1 MPRRKIRDLTPA
13 AVLSALVAAA
23 ALLGGG
29 RLGAQATVELKV
41 AATTDVHGRLRGWD
55 YFLNAPDPA
64 RGLARA
70 ATVVDSLRRAAPGR
84 VVLVDAG
91 DLLQGNAMTFVA
103 ARIDSLAPSPVIAAM
118 NLMRYD
124 AAAAGN
130 HEFNYGLEVFDRAR
144 AQARFPFLA
153 ANTTRL
159 DGGRPFLPLTMVER
173 AGVKVAVIGATN
185 PGAMVWDR
193 DHLAGRLEISD
204 IVSALPAQ
212 VAAAR
217 AAGAD
222 LVVVVAHAGLGEE
235 SSYDTLAT
243 GRASENPMARV
254 AREVP
259 GIDLIVFGHSH
270 REVADTMIDGVLL
283 MQPRNWATSVAV
295 ATLVMRRA
303 QPADGPGPRWRVERK
318 SSVVV
323 PMVGHAESR
332 AVVTAVE
339 RAHRAAERYALA
351 VIGRTDTA
359 WRTDSARLRDVPLID
374 LIQEVQRKAT
384 GADLSVA
391 SAFALDVVLPPG
403 PVTVAQIAQLYPY
416 DNTLRAV
423 RLSGAQVRAFLEHS
437 ARYYVVRF
445 DSAGPP
451 TFAPDRRIPGYNYD
465 VLAGADYVIDLSRPV
480 GHRITG
486 LTYQGRPI
494 ADTDSFTVAINNYR
508 ANGGGGYDMLRG
520 ARVVAESPTEIRE
533 LMVEEVRRRGVLR
546 PADYF
551 VENWHLLPPR
561 RTLRVLAVND
571 FHGALVKRPDGN
583 AGNRGGAAEMAT
595 VLHEAAREC
604 APACVPI
611 LLHGG
616 DLFQGTPASNLAYGR
631 PVVEIFNALGF
642 SAGALG
648 NHEFDWGQ
656 DTLRA
661 RMAGLR
667 SPILG
672 ANVTWA
678 DGGDVPWIP
687 DDTVI
692 TVGGVKV
699 GVVGIADPAT
709 PHTTM
714 PKNVWDLRFVPPA
727 PVVTAHA
734 KALRA
739 RGAQVVVLVAHLGGF
754 CDRNDPDKCEG
765 AIFDLAR
772 ATGPDVLDA
781 IVSGHTHS
789 EVATVVNGVPV
800 VQARVSGRAIGIMD
814 LPLDG
819 PRVPPAR
826 PVVRAVVSD
835 SVTPDPAI
843 AAIVRRATEA
853 VAPLVN
859 AVVVQL
865 DASLPRDGDQ
875 YALGNL
881 LADAYRVGGHGDVA
895 VTNNGGIRTG
905 LRAGAVTW
913 GDLYEVQPFANRLV
927 VMSVRGDALRRY
939 FEGLVDGNGVRYH
952 VSGVRLEFDPAGAK
966 GARLRRVTMADGSRL
981 DDRRR
986 YRVVLSDFLAAGG
999 DGVSLSTD
1007 ATSEELN
1014 VVDLDVLVAYLKA
1027 MPGGRLAVT
1036 DALKAPRIERV
1047 P

>member
-1 MPRRKIRDLTPA
+1 MRGAVRAIPA
-13 AVLSALVAAA
+13 IAIVLATAACA
-23 ALLGGG
+23 GA
-29 RLGAQATVELKV
+29 LGAQSTVELKV

-55 YFLNAPDPA
+55 YFVNAPDPA

-103 ARIDSLAPSPVIAAM
+103 ARIDSTAPSPVVAAM

-124 AAAAGN
+124 AAAVGN
-130 HEFNYGLEVFDRAR
+130 HEFNYGLGLLDKASREAH
-144 AQARFPFLA
+144 FPFLA
-153 ANTTRL
+153 ANTRRL
-159 DGGRPFLPLTMVER
+159 DDGAPIPAQVMVER
-173 AGVKVAVIGATN
+173 DGVRVAIIGVTN
-185 PGAMVWDR
+185 PGSAVWDR
-193 DHLAGRLEISD
+193 DNLAGRLEVTD
-204 IVSALPAQ
+204 IVTALPTQ

-217 AAGAD
+217 EAGAD
-222 LVVVVAHAGLGEE
+222 LVIVVAHAGIGEE
-235 SSYDTLAT
+235 SSYDTVST

-270 REVADTMIDGVLL
+270 REVADTVINGVLL

-295 ATLVMRRA
+295 ATVLMRRA
-303 QPADGPGPRWRVERK
+303 SAFDGAGPRWRVERK
-318 SSVVV
+318 SGVVV
-323 PMVGHAESR
+323 PVAGRAES
-332 AVVTAVE
+332 AAIVAAVE
-339 RAHRAAERYALA
+339 RAHRAAVRYATA
-351 VIGRTDTA
+351 VIGRTDTL
-359 WRTDSARLRDVPLID
+359 WRTDSARLRDVPLVD

-384 GADLSVA
+384 GAELSVA

-423 RLSGAQVRAFLEHS
+423 RLSGAQVRAFLEFS
-437 ARYYVVRF
+437 ARYFVVRF
-445 DSAGPP
+445 DSGVPP

-465 VLAGADYVIDLSRPV
+465 VLAGADYTIDLSRPI
-480 GHRITG
+480 GRRITS

-508 ANGGGGYDMLRG
+508 ASGGGGYDMLRG
-520 ARVVAESPTEIRE
+520 ARTVFESPTEIRE

-551 VENWHLLPPR
+551 VENWRLLPPR
-561 RTLRVLAVND
+561 RSLRVIAVND
-571 FHGALVKRPDGN
+571 FHGALEKRPDGN
-583 AGNRGGAAEMAT
+583 AGNRGGAAELAT
-595 VLHEAAREC
+595 VLHAAAREC
-604 APACVPI
+604 APGCVPI

-642 SAGALG
+642 AAGALG

-661 RMAGLR
+661 LMAAMH

-678 DGGDVPWIP
+678 DGGDVAWIP
-687 DDTVI
+687 DDTI
-692 TVGGVKV
+692 LTVGGVKV

-714 PKNVWDLRFVPPA
+714 PKHVWDLRFAAPA
-727 PVVTAHA
+727 PVVKAHA
-734 KALRA
+734 AALRA
-739 RGAQVVVLVAHLGGF
+739 RGAQVVILVAHLGGF
-754 CDRNDPDKCEG
+754 CDRADVDKCNG

-772 ATGPDVLDA
+772 DTGPGVLDA

-789 EVATVVNGVPV
+789 EVATVVNGIPI
-800 VQARVSGRAIGIMD
+800 VQARVSGRAIGLVD
-814 LPLDG
+814 LPLDA
-819 PRVPPAR
+819 PRTPPAR
-826 PVVRAVVSD
+826 PVVRPVVSD

-843 AAIVRRATEA
+843 AAIVARATAA

-859 AVVVQL
+859 AVVVDL
-865 DASLPRDGDQ
+865 SAPLPRDGDQ

-881 LADAYRVGGHGDVA
+881 IADAHRVGGRGDVA
-895 VTNNGGIRTG
+895 VTNNGGIRVG
-905 LRAGAVTW
+905 LRAGEVKW

-927 VMSVRGDALRRY
+927 VVTVSGDALRRY
-939 FEGLVDGNGVRYH
+939 FEGLVSSNSPRYH
-952 VSGVRLEFDPAGAK
+952 VSGVRIAFDTAK
-966 GARLRRVTMADGSRL
+966 ARGARITRVTMADGSPL
-981 DDRRR
+981 DGRRR
-986 YRVVLSDFLAAGG
+986 YRVVMTDFLAAGG
-999 DGVSLSTD
+999 DGVALAAD
-1007 ATSEELN
+1007 ATVEELN
-1014 VVDLDVLVAYLKA
+1014 LVDLDVLVAYLKA
-1027 MPGGRLAVT
+1027 MPGGRLVVT
-1036 DALKAPRIERV
+1036 DALKAPRIVKGR
-1047 P
+1047 

>member
-1 MPRRKIRDLTPA
+1 MPRRKIRGVTPA
-13 AVLSALVAAA
+13 AMLSALVVSATLPGA
-23 ALLGGG
+23 GP
-29 RLGAQATVELKV
+29 LGAQSRVELKV

-118 NLMRYD
+118 NRMRYD

-130 HEFNYGLEVFDRAR
+130 HEFNYGLDLFDRAR
-144 AQARFPFLA
+144 RGARFPFLA
-153 ANTTRL
+153 TNTRRL
-159 DGGRPFLPLTMVER
+159 DGGAPFPAQVTVER
-173 AGVKVAVIGATN
+173 AGVKVAIIGATN
-185 PGAMVWDR
+185 PGAAVWDR
-193 DHLAGRLEISD
+193 DHLAGRLEITD
-204 IVSALPAQ
+204 IVAALPAQ
-212 VAAAR
+212 VRAAR
-217 AAGAD
+217 AAGAG
-222 LVVVVAHAGLGEE
+222 LVVVVGHAGLGEE

-259 GIDLIVFGHSH
+259 GIDLIVYGHSH
-270 REVADTMIDGVLL
+270 REVADTVINGVLL
-283 MQPRNWATSVAV
+283 VQPRNWATSVAV

-303 QPADGPGPRWRVERK
+303 EPADGPGPPWRVERK

-323 PMVGHAESR
+323 PVAGRAESR
-332 AVVTAVE
+332 AVVSAVA
-339 RAHRAAERYALA
+339 RAHAAATRYALT
-351 VIGRTDTA
+351 VIGRTDTL

-374 LIQEVQRKAT
+374 FIQEVQRQAT

-465 VLAGADYVIDLSRPV
+465 VLAGADYVIDLARPI
-480 GHRITG
+480 GRRITS
-486 LTYQGRPI
+486 LTIKGRPI

-520 ARVVAESPTEIRE
+520 ARVVYESPTEVRE
-533 LMVEEVRRRGVLR
+533 LMVDEVRKRGVLR

-551 VENWHLLPPR
+551 VENWQLLPPHR
-561 RTLRVLAVND
+561 SLRVLAVND
-571 FHGALVKRPDGN
+571 FHGALVKRPEGN

-595 VLHEAAREC
+595 ALHGAAREC
-604 APACVPI
+604 APGCVAI

-631 PVVEIFNALGF
+631 PVVELLNTLGF
-642 SAGALG
+642 AAGALG

-661 RMAGLR
+661 RMAGLH

-672 ANVTWA
+672 ANVTYA
-678 DGGDVPWIP
+678 DGSDVPWIP

-692 TVGGVKV
+692 TVGGVRV

-714 PKNVWDLRFVPPA
+714 PKNVWDLRFAPPV
-727 PVVTAHA
+727 PVVTARA
-734 KALRA
+734 RALRA

-754 CDRNDPDKCEG
+754 CDRSDPDQCEG
-765 AIFDLAR
+765 AIFDLAN
-772 ATGPDVLDA
+772 ATGPGVLDA

-789 EVATVVNGVPV
+789 EIRTVANGIPI
-800 VQARVSGRAIGIMD
+800 VQARASGRAIGVID
-814 LPLDG
+814 LPFDG
-819 PRVPPAR
+819 PRLPAAR
-826 PVVRAVVSD
+826 PEVRPVVSD
-835 SVTPDPAI
+835 SVTPEAAI
-843 AAIVRRATEA
+843 AAVVRRATDA
-853 VAPLVN
+853 VAPLVS

-865 DASLPRDGDQ
+865 GAPLPRDGDQ

-881 LADAYRVGGHGDVA
+881 IADAHRVAGKGDVA

-905 LRAGAVTW
+905 LRAGPVTW

-927 VMSVRGDALRRY
+927 VMTVRGDALRTY
-939 FEGLVDGNGVRYH
+939 FEGLVGGSGVRYH
-952 VSGVRLEFDPAGAK
+952 VSGVRLEFDAAGAR

-986 YRVVLSDFLAAGG
+986 YRVVMSDFLAAGG
-999 DGVSLSTD
+999 DGVSLAED
-1007 ATSEELN
+1007 ATREELN
-1014 VVDLDVLVAYLKA
+1014 LVDLDALVDYLRA
-1027 MPGGRLAVT
+1027 SARGRLEVT
-1036 DALKAPRIERV
+1036 AALKAPRLVKV